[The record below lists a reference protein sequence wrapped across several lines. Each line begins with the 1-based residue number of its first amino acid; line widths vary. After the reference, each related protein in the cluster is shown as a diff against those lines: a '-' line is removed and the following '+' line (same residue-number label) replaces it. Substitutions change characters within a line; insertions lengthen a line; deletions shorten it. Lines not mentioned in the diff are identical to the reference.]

1 MTWYAP
7 ISLTQA
13 MVSGPRGG
21 GNDCQIGELPKSEP
35 ANKET
40 VGRYLRLAKP
50 AISTT
55 GMKELVKQN
64 QPF

>member
-1 MTWYAP
+1 
-7 ISLTQA
+7 